1 MKSFISEFIYGG
13 MDGIIT
19 TIAIIS
25 SVIGAD
31 ISTQYA
37 LVLGMANVLSD
48 GFSMGISR
56 FNSLVDLQKE
66 GNKFYPYYS
75 AFFTFVFFVIM
86 GSIPL
91 IPFLFVSI
99 QNEKMMQYML
109 LFFGLL
115 SFVIIGT
122 IKGIYTKKIVK
133 SLVEVILIGS
143 LGAFIAFYVSK
154 TMKERYLLN

>member
-13 MDGIIT
+13 MDGVIT

-25 SVIGAD
+25 SIIGAD
-31 ISTQYA
+31 ISTKYA
-37 LVLGMANVLSD
+37 LILGLANVLSD

-66 GNKFYPYYS
+66 NKYYPYYS

-91 IPFLFVSI
+91 IPFLFISLH
-99 QNEKMMQYML
+99 NEKIMKIML
-109 LFFGLL
+109 LCFGLL
-115 SFVIIGT
+115 SFIVIGV
-122 IKGIYTKKIVK
+122 IKGLYTKKMIK
-133 SLVEVILIGS
+133 SLIEVILIGS
-143 LGAFIAFYVSK
+143 FGAFIAFYVSK
-154 TMKERYLLN
+154 NMKERYLII

>member
-1 MKSFISEFIYGG
+1 MKPFISEFIYGG

-25 SVIGAD
+25 SVMGAN

-56 FNSLVDLQKE
+56 FNSLVDLQK
-66 GNKFYPYYS
+66 GNKYYPYYS

-91 IPFLFVSI
+91 IPFLFVSL
-99 QNEKMMQYML
+99 QNETMMQNML
-109 LFFGLL
+109 LCFGLL
-115 SFVIIGT
+115 AFVIIGT

-133 SLVEVILIGS
+133 SLIEVILIGS